1 MLRDY
6 GFRQLF
12 KISFG
17 LAIGIAVGWLL
28 TSVLQL
34 FFKLINIDKLL

>member
-1 MLRDY
+1 MFRDY
-6 GFRQLF
+6 GFRQLV

-28 TSVLQL
+28 TSALQL